1 METGK
6 RLFPADTGRTRFP
19 LLSPPS
25 PPSKTESPSLVGR
38 AGFCFA
44 PVPRR
49 VIPRYSDTQES
60 FAGRLIPG
68 QGIPAFSR
76 INRYDRC
83 SVDDVVAHQ
92 SFVWPPHTFAHLS
105 FDDDLLTR
113 NDGPPASPI
122 MTIRLPTQ
130 ILINNTEQTRSRSV
144 EATSK
149 NQIESAGDELS
160 LTSVQFR
167 GKLVSVL
174 AIIFMILIAIHEIIQ
189 HQILVPE
196 ISALAP
202 TATQP
207 ELQRLFWN
215 ARLPYVFFVVGTLIM
230 TMLVMQRFNAGSLQQ
245 VSDLAREVGLR
256 RKAEAEMRSMAHRDT
271 LTQLPNRPYLIER
284 LQQIVEQ
291 EAKQLSA
298 RYAVLFLDLDNFKI
312 INDSLGHDAGDDLLG
327 QVAGRLQRCVRKND
341 TAMRAS
347 DHGKGDG
354 KQKTFK
360 QWRSDTSKSEKTKNI
375 EEQDEHETVRLGGDE
390 FVVLLERLSHP
401 KHAMEVAERIVRRVS
416 EPFSLSGK
424 MVSVG
429 ASVGIAFVDRQTKD
443 ASDVLRNADTA
454 MYRAKNAGKGQVAVF
469 DESMHAEVLRRLE
482 RESQL
487 RRAISEKLFR
497 LHYQPI
503 VNLHTAE
510 VQGVEV
516 LLRWTDD
523 SGQIVSPGEFIPII
537 EEIGMIGEVGEWV
550 LQTAIEEMNQVL
562 RAVPGDVAENL
573 AVGVNTSPRQ
583 LADPFFIDLLDQI
596 IDRTGF
602 DRKRLKLEM
611 GEAQDVRHAKR
622 IRSAMLALHER
633 GIGIQIDDFGK
644 GQSSLTSF
652 QNYSI
657 ESVKIDRSFTRSIA
671 TDRTHAV
678 IAESIVSLAHHL
690 SAKIV
695 AEGVESVDQL
705 TALRSWGCDAAQG
718 YLFSPPLSCSDLIR
732 FLSNPETSEG
742 IRLLKEGPVAN
753 RDGNALISG
762 ILT

>member
-1 METGK
+1 MTI
-6 RLFPADTGRTRFP
+6 
-19 LLSPPS
+19 
-25 PPSKTESPSLVGR
+25 
-38 AGFCFA
+38 C
-44 PVPRR
+44 
-49 VIPRYSDTQES
+49 
-60 FAGRLIPG
+60 
-68 QGIPAFSR
+68 
-76 INRYDRC
+76 
-83 SVDDVVAHQ
+83 
-92 SFVWPPHTFAHLS
+92 
-105 FDDDLLTR
+105 LTS
-113 NDGPPASPI
+113 NYGPPASPI

-130 ILINNTEQTRSRSV
+130 ILINKTERTRSRSV

-149 NQIESAGDELS
+149 NQIECAGDELS

-167 GKLVSVL
+167 GRLVSVL

-202 TATQP
+202 AATQP
-207 ELQRLFWN
+207 ELQQLFWN

-291 EAKQLSA
+291 EKKQLSA
-298 RYAVLFLDLDNFKI
+298 RHAVLFLDLDNFKI

-327 QVAGRLQRCVRKND
+327 QVAGRLQQCVRKND

-354 KQKTFK
+354 KQNTSK
-360 QWRSDTSKSEKTKNI
+360 QRRSDASKSEKTKNI

-487 RRAISEKLFR
+487 RRAISEKLFQ

-523 SGQIVSPGEFIPII
+523 SGQVVSPGEFIPII

-550 LQTAIEEMNQVL
+550 LQTSIEEMNQVL

-718 YLFSPPLSCSDLIR
+718 YLFSPPLSCRDLIR

-742 IRLLKEGPVAN
+742 IRLLKERPVAN
-753 RDGNALISG
+753 RHGNALMSG